1 MSEIVAKIAEFLQA
15 NPSSRAKIIATA
27 LGEEKSVIKN
37 HLYTNEHALFSKEGL
52 TPPLWRYITKDS
64 M

>member
-27 LGEEKSVIKN
+27 LGEEKSVINK
-37 HLYTNEHALFSKEGL
+37 HLYANEHALFSKEGL
-52 TPPLWRYITKDS
+52 TPPLWRCIAKDS
-64 M
+64 I